1 MTNGSKRDKKG
12 VGFFRSIRFRLI
24 AVFLAPVFGII
35 ILGSVSYQT
44 ASKAIVQ
51 SYKDSTQQSVDM
63 LEQYM
68 DLVVTSEKNE
78 FKTYLV
84 NDDLT
89 SYYGGA
95 TDLKT
100 GTATNSTYTKNLQ
113 NKITLDSRLRSVYFL
128 ADGGKTINTT
138 SKTLSLD
145 AYTEYMATEQGSLV
159 SADPYSWHVFGLDA
173 ETDEQAGLETGN
185 YALRLATV
193 MSGYDTVLLVNVDA
207 SFLREAMQSLDPG
220 EEGYVAMIT
229 SDGTEF
235 YSDDALEAENA
246 IISGTGFYQE
256 AMASEEQS
264 GNSIV
269 TMNGAPYLFVYSKL
283 SIGDIMVCTLVPESM
298 LLAQT
303 TEIKLLS
310 IVLTILVAVLA
321 LVIGSIISHRM
332 LGTIQ
337 YILRQ
342 LRKVSRGDLTV
353 HLTSNRKDE
362 FALLCDGINE
372 TVSHV
377 KELIVHVNEVSGQ
390 LNEAAAYVNN
400 ASYTFVETSNDIQ
413 NVVSELEVGVN
424 KLDSGSGDC
433 LNQMDS
439 LSGKINNVSV
449 NADEIGKLTS
459 ETGNTITMGITSVQG
474 LTESAQSTT
483 AITQSVIAAIEE
495 LEEQSNSIHKIVQDI
510 NEIAEQ
516 TNLLSLNAT
525 IEAAHAGDAGRG
537 FAVVAEEIRKLSD
550 QCQSSAGKISDMI
563 TEIIGKTR
571 GVVDIA
577 RQAEDVIGS
586 QTDAVENTTNSFK
599 MIDQQVESL
608 LRALGTISAN
618 VEEMNSS
625 RNETLEAIEM
635 ISSVSAETAA
645 CTTSVFDSAG
655 TQLKAVQELEQ
666 ASEQLRNRSDRLLE
680 IMGAFQI

>member
-1 MTNGSKRDKKG
+1 
-12 VGFFRSIRFRLI
+12 
-24 AVFLAPVFGII
+24 
-35 ILGSVSYQT
+35 
-44 ASKAIVQ
+44 
-51 SYKDSTQQSVDM
+51 
-63 LEQYM
+63 
-68 DLVVTSEKNE
+68 
-78 FKTYLV
+78 
-84 NDDLT
+84 
-89 SYYGGA
+89 
-95 TDLKT
+95 
-100 GTATNSTYTKNLQ
+100 
-113 NKITLDSRLRSVYFL
+113 
-128 ADGGKTINTT
+128 
-138 SKTLSLD
+138 
-145 AYTEYMATEQGSLV
+145 
-159 SADPYSWHVFGLDA
+159 
-173 ETDEQAGLETGN
+173 
-185 YALRLATV
+185 
-193 MSGYDTVLLVNVDA
+193 
-207 SFLREAMQSLDPG
+207 
-220 EEGYVAMIT
+220 
-229 SDGTEF
+229 
-235 YSDDALEAENA
+235 
-246 IISGTGFYQE
+246 
-256 AMASEEQS
+256 
-264 GNSIV
+264 
-269 TMNGAPYLFVYSKL
+269 MNGAPYLFVYSKL

-303 TEIKLLS
+303 AEIKLLS

-321 LVIGSIISHRM
+321 LVIGSVISHRM

-342 LRKVSRGDLTV
+342 LRKVSSGDLTV

-372 TVSHV
+372 TVSNV

-424 KLDSGSGDC
+424 KLDSGSEDC

-439 LSGKINNVSV
+439 LSGKISNVSV

-459 ETGNTITMGITSVQG
+459 ETGSTITMGITSVQG

-563 TEIIGKTR
+563 TEIVGKTQ

-577 RQAEDVIGS
+577 RHAEDVIES

-608 LRALGTISAN
+608 LRALGTISTN
-618 VEEMNSS
+618 VEEMSSS
-625 RNETLEAIEM
+625 RNETLAAIEM
-635 ISSVSAETAA
+635 ISSVSAEAAA
-645 CTTSVFDSAG
+645 CTTSVFDTAG

-666 ASEQLRNRSDRLLE
+666 ASEQLRSRSDRLLE

>member
-1 MTNGSKRDKKG
+1 
-12 VGFFRSIRFRLI
+12 
-24 AVFLAPVFGII
+24 
-35 ILGSVSYQT
+35 
-44 ASKAIVQ
+44 
-51 SYKDSTQQSVDM
+51 
-63 LEQYM
+63 
-68 DLVVTSEKNE
+68 
-78 FKTYLV
+78 
-84 NDDLT
+84 
-89 SYYGGA
+89 
-95 TDLKT
+95 
-100 GTATNSTYTKNLQ
+100 
-113 NKITLDSRLRSVYFL
+113 
-128 ADGGKTINTT
+128 
-138 SKTLSLD
+138 
-145 AYTEYMATEQGSLV
+145 
-159 SADPYSWHVFGLDA
+159 
-173 ETDEQAGLETGN
+173 
-185 YALRLATV
+185 
-193 MSGYDTVLLVNVDA
+193 
-207 SFLREAMQSLDPG
+207 
-220 EEGYVAMIT
+220 
-229 SDGTEF
+229 
-235 YSDDALEAENA
+235 
-246 IISGTGFYQE
+246 
-256 AMASEEQS
+256 
-264 GNSIV
+264 
-269 TMNGAPYLFVYSKL
+269 
-283 SIGDIMVCTLVPESM
+283 
-298 LLAQT
+298 
-303 TEIKLLS
+303 
-310 IVLTILVAVLA
+310 
-321 LVIGSIISHRM
+321 
-332 LGTIQ
+332 
-337 YILRQ
+337 
-342 LRKVSRGDLTV
+342 
-353 HLTSNRKDE
+353 
-362 FALLCDGINE
+362 
-372 TVSHV
+372 
-377 KELIVHVNEVSGQ
+377 
-390 LNEAAAYVNN
+390 
-400 ASYTFVETSNDIQ
+400 
-413 NVVSELEVGVN
+413 
-424 KLDSGSGDC
+424 
-433 LNQMDS
+433 
-439 LSGKINNVSV
+439 
-449 NADEIGKLTS
+449 
-459 ETGNTITMGITSVQG
+459 MGITSVQG